1 MAGAIPHSNE
11 TPSRRATRLALSVAI
26 CFLIS
31 QLGAWPLA
39 HLAPVVVVALMIDNR
54 PLTYGEGWRVF
65 RMSVVNFFLGG
76 TIAWLLTPWPAILA
90 LSCGLTLYQFSK
102 YLLSADVHVITII
115 SALVGFIVVP
125 IVVVALPA
133 LGFIAAASFSLDW
146 GLALIVG
153 WVAWLIMPRT
163 AALPDEH
170 AAEPMAP
177 EEVRELAWTLTLVLM
192 PLMVAFMAFSFS
204 KILVAIYAV
213 FIATTFSA
221 AGGSQSTKSYLVANA
236 VYGALG
242 MLIVYEL
249 LVMVPEVTLLFPL
262 IFIAVYLFGV
272 PMFRGG
278 PTAGY
283 WESGVFGFLIMLG
296 AILMKD
302 DIVAASTLV
311 DRLWQMILAG
321 VYVIFAFSLL
331 DWVRSR
337 KTRRKPA
344 IQTEV
349 KTPKPKEESSHD

>member
-1 MAGAIPHSNE
+1 MAGAVSHSNE
-11 TPSRRATRLALSVAI
+11 SPSRRATRLALGVAI
-26 CFLIS
+26 GFLIS
-31 QLGAWPLA
+31 QLAAWPLA
-39 HLAPVVVVALMIDNR
+39 HLAPVVVVALLIGNR
-54 PLTYGEGWRVF
+54 PLTYAEGWSVF

-90 LSCGLTLYQFSK
+90 LSIGLILYQFSK
-102 YLLSADVHVITII
+102 FLLSANVHALTVV

-125 IVVVALPA
+125 IVVVMLPG
-133 LGFIAAASFSLDW
+133 LGFAAAVSMSLNW

-153 WVAWLIMPRT
+153 WVTWLIIPRT

-170 AAEPMAP
+170 EAEPMTP
-177 EEVRELAWTLTLVLM
+177 EEVRELGWTLTLVLT
-192 PLMVAFMAFSFS
+192 PLMVAFMAFSVT
-204 KILVAIYAV
+204 KILVVVYAV

-221 AGGSQSTKSYLVANA
+221 SGGSQSTKSYLIANG

-249 LVMVPEVTLLFPL
+249 LVMAPDITLLFPL
-262 IFIAVYLFGV
+262 IFVAVYLFGV

-283 WESGVFGFLIMLG
+283 WESGIFGFLIMLG

-321 VYVIFAFSLL
+321 VYVIFAFSVLE
-331 DWVRSR
+331 WFRSFKLR
-337 KTRRKPA
+337 N
-344 IQTEV
+344 
-349 KTPKPKEESSHD
+349 ESAEASK